1 MIKKNQSYIREL
13 GEERDLSPDRQGEVR
28 ECMDGIAKEICGI
41 YGLTMGKSEKG
52 KREKNYS
59 FHGTYQCVAR
69 YLTADT
75 ESGICIG
82 IYGERSLEKK
92 SRYCICIG
100 TAHAFLHSKKETNEE
115 ERERLKKNRKQYY
128 SFIDMKLRDGLC
140 YTYKN
145 MYGSGDEDIKTKDPR
160 TIFVHKEKELKNKD
174 ENIIREFV
182 KEKTDT
188 VKDNDDDIEPCY
200 LIEAETEDGKL
211 RTEEELKAEVIKGVG
226 LLMPYYKHIMDYPE
240 IVKNMILYGPPGTGK
255 TYITA
260 TYAVLICGWYTL
272 DTLKNMN
279 HSKIMERYHELEQ
292 EGRIG
297 FTTFHQS
304 YGYEDFIEGIRPVLD
319 KEQKDGQ
326 NQSEEQKPEK
336 SDNLEYT
343 MEAGVFKAFCEKAKE
358 ESEKPYV
365 FIIDEINRGNISRIF
380 GELITLI
387 EESKRKGEADERSV
401 ILPYSFSERGLYCAC
416 QGSAYIINANPEA
429 EKDVDELKKIAKL
442 MAVDEIHLLDAT
454 GKIYSGTIPEY
465 YGYSFDSGEQMEY
478 FKPMLED
485 KTLTMCQDVTPN
497 TSEGKKIMYAITWD
511 ETGTRMIQVGIEPVR
526 LLNEVKQNE
535 MSSVVTN
542 MPVYEGIRIFVAD
555 KESGK
560 IYGATDSSDIGKKLD
575 DIGITKKG
583 DEEGK
588 IFTGINEIDGENY
601 RCSFYITGDYAVGV
615 ACSNSSNA
623 ESNAIALLIV
633 GIYLTLAAVGIIYMY
648 VKVNKAKIDE
658 LTGCL
663 NRRAYKDDLSGIS
676 LASEFVYAALDVNGL
691 KGVNDTLGHN
701 AGDELIHGAAECMK
715 QCFGSYGKVYR
726 IGGDEFVSIIFVD
739 ESELKKIREDFDEVI
754 SHWSGAMVNK
764 ISISCG
770 YVYSRE
776 KNWESFEEIASEA
789 DIRMYEAKEK
799 YYSVEGRDRRK

>member
-1 MIKKNQSYIREL
+1 MFFCCSAFNAEQQSGAEMQKIKYDKVRQLDKIVFLAL
-13 GEERDLSPDRQGEVR
+13 GLILVALVIQMEILNWINNRNISKMSEVLLDRVVNV
-28 ECMDGIAKEICGI
+28 I
-41 YGLTMGKSEKG
+41 
-52 KREKNYS
+52 EKNE
-59 FHGTYQCVAR
+59 QDEKDMIA
-69 YLTADT
+69 
-75 ESGICIG
+75 
-82 IYGERSLEKK
+82 SL
-92 SRYCICIG
+92 
-100 TAHAFLHSKKETNEE
+100 KEDYIV
-115 ERERLKKNRKQYY
+115 R
-128 SFIDMKLRDGLC
+128 
-140 YTYKN
+140 
-145 MYGSGDEDIKTKDPR
+145 
-160 TIFVHKEKELKNKD
+160 
-174 ENIIREFV
+174 
-182 KEKTDT
+182 
-188 VKDNDDDIEPCY
+188 
-200 LIEAETEDGKL
+200 A
-211 RTEEELKAEVIKGVG
+211 KAV
-226 LLMPYYKHIMDYPE
+226 
-240 IVKNMILYGPPGTGK
+240 
-255 TYITA
+255 
-260 TYAVLICGWYTL
+260 
-272 DTLKNMN
+272 
-279 HSKIMERYHELEQ
+279 
-292 EGRIG
+292 
-297 FTTFHQS
+297 
-304 YGYEDFIEGIRPVLD
+304 
-319 KEQKDGQ
+319 
-326 NQSEEQKPEK
+326 
-336 SDNLEYT
+336 
-343 MEAGVFKAFCEKAKE
+343 
-358 ESEKPYV
+358 
-365 FIIDEINRGNISRIF
+365 
-380 GELITLI
+380 
-387 EESKRKGEADERSV
+387 
-401 ILPYSFSERGLYCAC
+401 
-416 QGSAYIINANPEA
+416 AYIINANPEA

-663 NRRAYKDDLSGIS
+663 NRRAYKD
-676 LASEFVYAALDVNGL
+676 
-691 KGVNDTLGHN
+691 
-701 AGDELIHGAAECMK
+701 ELIHGAAECMK

-754 SHWSGAMVNK
+754 SHWSGALVNK

>member
-1 MIKKNQSYIREL
+1 MQKIKYDKVRQLDKIVFLAL
-13 GEERDLSPDRQGEVR
+13 GLILVALVIQMAILNWINNRNISKMSEVLLDRVVNV
-28 ECMDGIAKEICGI
+28 I
-41 YGLTMGKSEKG
+41 
-52 KREKNYS
+52 EKNE
-59 FHGTYQCVAR
+59 QDEKDMIA
-69 YLTADT
+69 
-75 ESGICIG
+75 
-82 IYGERSLEKK
+82 SL
-92 SRYCICIG
+92 
-100 TAHAFLHSKKETNEE
+100 KEDYIV
-115 ERERLKKNRKQYY
+115 R
-128 SFIDMKLRDGLC
+128 
-140 YTYKN
+140 
-145 MYGSGDEDIKTKDPR
+145 
-160 TIFVHKEKELKNKD
+160 
-174 ENIIREFV
+174 
-182 KEKTDT
+182 
-188 VKDNDDDIEPCY
+188 
-200 LIEAETEDGKL
+200 A
-211 RTEEELKAEVIKGVG
+211 KAV
-226 LLMPYYKHIMDYPE
+226 
-240 IVKNMILYGPPGTGK
+240 
-255 TYITA
+255 
-260 TYAVLICGWYTL
+260 
-272 DTLKNMN
+272 
-279 HSKIMERYHELEQ
+279 
-292 EGRIG
+292 
-297 FTTFHQS
+297 
-304 YGYEDFIEGIRPVLD
+304 
-319 KEQKDGQ
+319 
-326 NQSEEQKPEK
+326 
-336 SDNLEYT
+336 
-343 MEAGVFKAFCEKAKE
+343 
-358 ESEKPYV
+358 
-365 FIIDEINRGNISRIF
+365 
-380 GELITLI
+380 
-387 EESKRKGEADERSV
+387 
-401 ILPYSFSERGLYCAC
+401 
-416 QGSAYIINANPEA
+416 AYIINANPEA

-663 NRRAYKDDLSGIS
+663 NRRAYKD
-676 LASEFVYAALDVNGL
+676 
-691 KGVNDTLGHN
+691 
-701 AGDELIHGAAECMK
+701 ELIHGAAECMK

-799 YYSVEGRDRRK
+799 YYSVEGRDRRRK

>member
-1 MIKKNQSYIREL
+1 MFFCCSAFNAEQQAGAEMQKIKYDKVRQLDKIVFLAL
-13 GEERDLSPDRQGEVR
+13 GLILVALVIQMAILNWINNRNISKMSEVLLDRVVNV
-28 ECMDGIAKEICGI
+28 I
-41 YGLTMGKSEKG
+41 
-52 KREKNYS
+52 EKNE
-59 FHGTYQCVAR
+59 QDEKDMIA
-69 YLTADT
+69 
-75 ESGICIG
+75 
-82 IYGERSLEKK
+82 SL
-92 SRYCICIG
+92 
-100 TAHAFLHSKKETNEE
+100 KEDYIV
-115 ERERLKKNRKQYY
+115 R
-128 SFIDMKLRDGLC
+128 
-140 YTYKN
+140 
-145 MYGSGDEDIKTKDPR
+145 
-160 TIFVHKEKELKNKD
+160 
-174 ENIIREFV
+174 
-182 KEKTDT
+182 
-188 VKDNDDDIEPCY
+188 
-200 LIEAETEDGKL
+200 A
-211 RTEEELKAEVIKGVG
+211 KAV
-226 LLMPYYKHIMDYPE
+226 
-240 IVKNMILYGPPGTGK
+240 
-255 TYITA
+255 
-260 TYAVLICGWYTL
+260 
-272 DTLKNMN
+272 
-279 HSKIMERYHELEQ
+279 
-292 EGRIG
+292 
-297 FTTFHQS
+297 
-304 YGYEDFIEGIRPVLD
+304 
-319 KEQKDGQ
+319 
-326 NQSEEQKPEK
+326 
-336 SDNLEYT
+336 
-343 MEAGVFKAFCEKAKE
+343 
-358 ESEKPYV
+358 
-365 FIIDEINRGNISRIF
+365 
-380 GELITLI
+380 
-387 EESKRKGEADERSV
+387 
-401 ILPYSFSERGLYCAC
+401 
-416 QGSAYIINANPEA
+416 AYIINANPEA

-560 IYGATDSSDIGKKLD
+560 IYGATD
-575 DIGITKKG
+575 
-583 DEEGK
+583 
-588 IFTGINEIDGENY
+588 
-601 RCSFYITGDYAVGV
+601 
-615 ACSNSSNA
+615 SSNA